1 MSDEHSRDSKLSGDN
16 RRKMQERV
24 SKLLEELPFNGRN
37 GNGSGNGGGDVR
49 VTVVG
54 RDGFKVS
61 MEVEKR
67 VLLEK
72 SRFFAEKIRGCESGV
87 SHSVEI
93 SECES
98 DDVEVYVE
106 AVVLM
111 YCGDV
116 KKRLM
121 GQGVSKV
128 LSLLKV
134 YIHVLCVSVFVLHV
148 MHCTFI

>member
-1 MSDEHSRDSKLSGDN
+1 MSDEHSRDSKLSDDN
-16 RRKMQERV
+16 RRKIQERV
-24 SKLLEELPFNGRN
+24 SKLLEELPFNG
-37 GNGSGNGGGDVR
+37 GNGNGGGDVR

-54 RDGFKVS
+54 RDGFKAS

-72 SRFFAEKIRGCESGV
+72 SRFFAEKLRGCEGESGVV
-87 SHSVEI
+87 SHSAEI

-98 DDVEVYVE
+98 DEVEVYVE

-134 YIHVLCVSVFVLHV
+134 EDIHVCVYGSLHICLV
-148 MHCTFI
+148 QL